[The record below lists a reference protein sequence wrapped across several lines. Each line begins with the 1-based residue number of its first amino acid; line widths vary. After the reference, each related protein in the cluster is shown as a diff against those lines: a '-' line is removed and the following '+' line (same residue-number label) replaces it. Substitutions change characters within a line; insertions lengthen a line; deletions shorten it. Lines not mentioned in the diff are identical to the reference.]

1 MMAIE
6 GTAVVQDYLIRHKVN
21 ADIAMPQIAVDKG
34 GLQLPSIDLHGSEQS
49 RNDLFTC
56 LVCQPLQLVVLSLD
70 LLLKLDSATE
80 ATSEELFPRITP
92 GILKLERLGGRNG
105 EAELTVW

>member
-1 MMAIE
+1 MVAIE
-6 GTAVVQDYLIRHKVN
+6 GTAVVQDHLIRHKVD
-21 ADIAMPQIAVDKG
+21 ADIAMPQVSVDKR

-49 RNDLFTC
+49 RNDLFTG
-56 LVCQPLQLVVLSLD
+56 LVCKLLQLVVMSLD

-92 GILKLERLGGRNG
+92 CILKLE
-105 EAELTVW
+105 